1 MGVLSLKTG
10 EFDIT
15 LGNENRPESYYKRKK
30 TSTEDTTTTS
40 DTIETDELTDEQVL
54 MWSVQEGLNG

>member
-10 EFDIT
+10 DFDIT

-30 TSTEDTTTTS
+30 TSTTETDNTS
-40 DTIETDELTDEQVL
+40 DNIETEELTDEQVL
-54 MWSVQEGLNG
+54 MWSVQEGMNG